1 MNTDTMNMK
10 NYPVDPE
17 PIVYGEGTSS
27 RKTEYADPE
36 REPVPDVIVVDA
48 EEPSSYEDDSA
59 DRRKLITGAV
69 ITVLAVIWLYIMFL
83 ADFETVGKTGS
94 DNREMRKSDISM
106 SEILEEYPAL
116 RPDGLPGGGEGWQ
129 GEFDWYHSIAELP
142 EVQQAVLD
150 MRKPDAGDTG
160 KSGYLESFPMEGA
173 PNDEIK
179 SLQYTVYG
187 NSDNNGGTLKITA
200 FYIEYD
206 SRAAYRVTEEIWYDF
221 DSIDTNDFMD
231 YTKSADSYAT
241 IWHDA
246 TYHYRIEMM
255 PEGGHAETD
264 ISKEDAVYHHS
275 GLFGLIR
282 DTYENS

>member
-10 NYPVDPE
+10 DYPVDPE

-48 EEPSSYEDDSA
+48 EEPSSCEDDSA
-59 DRRKLITGAV
+59 DRRKLIVGAV
-69 ITVLAVIWLYIMFL
+69 ITVLAMIWLYIMFL

-94 DNREMRKSDISM
+94 NNREMRKSDISV
-106 SEILEEYPAL
+106 SEIIEEYPAL
-116 RPDGLPGGGEGWQ
+116 IPDGVPEGGEEWQ

-150 MRKPDAGDTG
+150 VQQPGLTTPVI
-160 KSGYLESFPMEGA
+160 SSELSSFLDKGA
-173 PNDEIK
+173 PNADSAVVRYTADGSTSRLEI
-179 SLQYTVYG
+179 T
-187 NSDNNGGTLKITA
+187 T
-200 FYIEYD
+200 FYIHSD
-206 SRAAYRVTEEIWYDF
+206 SRSTYRVTETIAYDF
-221 DSIDTNDFMD
+221 DDMDRDDFLYYD
-231 YTKSADSYAT
+231 KKADSYAT

-246 TYHYRIEMM
+246 TYRYRIEMM

-264 ISKEDAVYHHS
+264 LSKDDAVYHHS